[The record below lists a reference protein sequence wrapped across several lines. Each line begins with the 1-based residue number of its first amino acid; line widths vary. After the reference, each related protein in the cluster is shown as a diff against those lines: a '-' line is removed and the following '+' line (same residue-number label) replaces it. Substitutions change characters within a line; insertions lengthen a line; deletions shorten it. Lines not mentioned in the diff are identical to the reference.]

1 MIGAVLE
8 RGHTCPR
15 RQFRSFLRRCLR
27 PASPL
32 AAANAGASSLW
43 DDDDDDNDCADDDD
57 DEGLE
62 DRWWTTTEKEEGRLP
77 SRPWEGLRLR
87 VERGVR

>member
-1 MIGAVLE
+1 ME

-15 RQFRSFLRRCLR
+15 RQYRAFLRRCLR
-27 PASPL
+27 PSSPQ
-32 AAANAGASSLW
+32 AGSGAPSLW
-43 DDDDDDNDCADDDD
+43 DDDNEDCADDDD
-57 DEGLE
+57 DDGVLEEG
-62 DRWWTTTEKEEGRLP
+62 WWTTAEEEGRGGGLP